1 MALAKPNLNDVV
13 DGVVAVVVSAG
24 IPVNLNSLDGSLFA
38 VVVAEKS
45 MILFFSLGA
54 LNVCSELFS
63 LWPFK

>member
-38 VVVAEKS
+38 VVVDEKS